1 VSLELPANST
11 VKHAITESFL
21 LQKYSEIQPENMQ
34 VGIYGKIVQNTQR
47 LQDQDR
53 VEISFKVTAIL
64 VLYCSSVGWL
74 LAGGMKVEPGMWETK
89 SVVKSPGGT
98 HENVSQ
104 DCIEESEISPERMM
118 DDNTGCK
125 VLESNAN
132 PKSMQ
137 WSIQCINEGVAM
149 TGEGSAQSTGS
160 SITGNMEI
168 KASFSGQEFTM
179 STKWEGSR
187 IGDCK

>member
-1 VSLELPANST
+1 MHKSLNYF
-11 VKHAITESFL
+11 IDL
-21 LQKYSEIQPENMQ
+21 LQGFNMLKISIKSILIFALYS
-34 VGIYGKIVQNTQR
+34 
-47 LQDQDR
+47 
-53 VEISFKVTAIL
+53 
-64 VLYCSSVGWL
+64 SSVGLL

-89 SVVKSPGGT
+89 STVVSPGGT

-104 DCIEESEISPERMM
+104 DCIEETEISPERMM

-137 WSIQCINEGVAM
+137 WSIQCVNEGVAM
-149 TGEGSAQSTGS
+149 IGEGSAQSAGS
-160 SITGNMEI
+160 SITGEMEI
-168 KASFSGQEFTM
+168 KANFSGQEFTM
-179 STKWEGSR
+179 STTWEGNR